1 MSESRLPEPSVTA
14 CQTNVRIEQDE
25 ARRILARLEGMPA
38 DEAHQALK
46 FRAGTVSAP
55 LARVLEQGVAE
66 AARFGI
72 RSDEMVVGSWT
83 VGDGD
88 VITRLRRM
96 AHGIADWITT
106 RTTRVEIRLRVV
118 TWRNLTTE
126 EAGDRSEKDHGSDS
140 RPNTDERKVT

>member
-1 MSESRLPEPSVTA
+1 MNEPLLPEPTITA
-14 CQTNVRIEQDE
+14 CKTNVRIEQDA
-25 ARRILARLEGMPA
+25 ARRILPQLEGMPA
-38 DEAHQALK
+38 DEAHRALK

-55 LARVLEQGVAE
+55 LARVLQEGIAE

-72 RSDEMVVGSWT
+72 RSHEMVVGSWT

-106 RTTRVEIRLRVV
+106 QTTRVEIQFRVV
-118 TWRNLTTE
+118 AWRSLTNDDTTTE
-126 EAGDRSEKDHGSDS
+126 GR
-140 RPNTDERKVT
+140 